1 MFLKYYM
8 QVAYKPAY
16 TELRWWLLLKFL
28 ISLNKTKFVILK
40 SPNV

>member
-8 QVAYKPAY
+8 QVAYKTAY
-16 TELRWWLLLKFL
+16 TELRRWLLLKLL